1 MEQNK
6 NKVSRLQ
13 YSLLFCYFMFMN
25 LQNNYLEDVFFAI
38 IVLGVAFIIGRIL
51 RFIIGRFVR
60 TASSKL
66 KVDPTKYNFLKNAVE
81 FIVYIIAF
89 IVIFRSIPKL
99 HDYGT
104 AIFAGAGVF
113 AAIVGF
119 ASQSAFSNIVS
130 GIFLVIFKP
139 FSVGDR
145 IRVGQLYT
153 GDVEDITL
161 RHVVIKDFENR
172 RIVMPNNV
180 ISNETIINST
190 LNEEKLCVF
199 LEVGIS
205 FDSNVDQAMKIME
218 EEASKHPECKDNRTR
233 LAIERAEPKVEVK
246 LIDITESALLLR
258 AWVWATNPTTGFDM
272 KCDLLRSIKI
282 RFDEVGISLAYP
294 QRIIHIKDHS
304 NPLPR

>member
-1 MEQNK
+1 MKWTHN
-6 NKVSRLQ
+6 
-13 YSLLFCYFMFMN
+13 YWDDLL
-25 LQNNYLEDVFFAI
+25 FAI
-38 IVLGVAFIIGRIL
+38 IVLGIAFVVGRIL
-51 RFIIGRFVR
+51 RMIIGRFVR

-81 FIVYIIAF
+81 FVVYIIAF
-89 IVIFRSIPKL
+89 IVIFRSIPTL

-130 GIFLVIFKP
+130 GIFIVIFKP

-161 RHVVIKDFENR
+161 RHTVIKDFENR

-190 LNEEKLCVF
+190 LNDEKLCIFV
-199 LEVGIS
+199 EMGIS
-205 FDSNVDQAMKIME
+205 FDSDLDKAMRIIQ
-218 EEASKHPECKDNRTR
+218 EEATQHPECKDNRTP
-233 LAIERAEPKVEVK
+233 LAIERGDPKVEVK
-246 LIDITESALLLR
+246 LINITDTALLIR
-258 AWVWATNPTTGFDM
+258 AWVWATNPSTGFDM
-272 KCDLLRSIKI
+272 KCDLLRSIKL
-282 RFDEVGISLAYP
+282 RFDKTDISLAYP
-294 QRIIHIKDHS
+294 QRVIHIKD
-304 NPLPR
+304 NNTLPR

>member
-1 MEQNK
+1 L
-6 NKVSRLQ
+6 RL
-13 YSLLFCYFMFMN
+13 
-25 LQNNYLEDVFFAI
+25 
-38 IVLGVAFIIGRIL
+38 
-51 RFIIGRFVR
+51 IIGRFVR
-60 TASSKL
+60 TASTKL

-130 GIFLVIFKP
+130 GIFIVIFKP

-180 ISNETIINST
+180 ISNETIINSN
-190 LNEEKLCVF
+190 LNEEKLCIF
-199 LEVGIS
+199 IEIGIS
-205 FDSNVDQAMKIME
+205 FDSNVDQAMKIMME
-218 EEASKHPECKDNRTR
+218 ESENHPECKDNRTP
-233 LAIERAEPKVEVK
+233 LAIDRGEPKVDVK
-246 LIDITESALLLR
+246 LINITDTALLLR

-272 KCDLLRSIKI
+272 KCDLLKSIKL

-294 QRIIHIKDHS
+294 QRLIHIKDNS
-304 NPLPR
+304 NPLSR

>member
-1 MEQNK
+1 
-6 NKVSRLQ
+6 
-13 YSLLFCYFMFMN
+13 MN
-25 LQNNYLEDVFFAI
+25 LTNNYWDDVFFAI
-38 IVLGVAFIIGRIL
+38 IVLSISFIIGRIL
-51 RFIIGRFVR
+51 RIIIGRFVR

-89 IVIFRSIPKL
+89 IIIFRSIPKL

-130 GIFLVIFKP
+130 GIFIVIFKP

-180 ISNETIINST
+180 ISNETIINSN

-199 LEVGIS
+199 IEIGIS
-205 FDSNVDQAMKIME
+205 FDSDLDVAMKIME
-218 EEASKHPECKDNRTR
+218 EESSKHSECKDNRTR
-233 LAIERAEPKVEVK
+233 LAIERGEPKVDVK
-246 LIDITESALLLR
+246 LINITDTALLLR
-258 AWVWATNPTTGFDM
+258 AWVWVTNPTTGFDL
-272 KCDLLRSIKI
+272 KCDLLKSIKL
-282 RFDEVGISLAYP
+282 RFDETNISLAYP
-294 QRIIHIKDHS
+294 QRLIHLKDNS
-304 NPLPR
+304 TLIRSSDESSKK